1 MDRSEPLTCRVALEF
16 SRQIDLHASLAPLGR
31 WGDDLLDRWDGTNLV
46 RSVRLGPDGT
56 QVAWCAE
63 VNGSAPRSIELSY
76 PSDAGVEGVALLG
89 AVGAT
94 FVLDAGLDE
103 LIAVDQQIADLAGRY
118 PGVVPVL
125 VPDPFAALV
134 RSISAQQVNLRW
146 ATVIRARLAERYG
159 RRLSVGP
166 WHVHALDAHALAS
179 ARVEDLRELQ
189 LTNAKARAVVATARA
204 EQAGELRRDE
214 LERLDDEALVA
225 HLTRLPGVARVQ
237 SSFALRTVRKSAELP
252 VRT

>member
-1 MDRSEPLTCRVALEF
+1 
-16 SRQIDLHASLAPLGR
+16 
-31 WGDDLLDRWDGTNLV
+31 
-46 RSVRLGPDGT
+46 
-56 QVAWCAE
+56 
-63 VNGSAPRSIELSY
+63 
-76 PSDAGVEGVALLG
+76 
-89 AVGAT
+89 
-94 FVLDAGLDE
+94 LDE

-225 HLTRLPGVARVQ
+225 HLTRLPGIGRWSAEWFLARTLGRPRVVAGD
-237 SSFALRTVRKSAELP
+237 LGVRKAIGRLYSAGMPTEDE
-252 VRT
+252 VRRLTEHWGRAATQAQALALHDLAVRPA